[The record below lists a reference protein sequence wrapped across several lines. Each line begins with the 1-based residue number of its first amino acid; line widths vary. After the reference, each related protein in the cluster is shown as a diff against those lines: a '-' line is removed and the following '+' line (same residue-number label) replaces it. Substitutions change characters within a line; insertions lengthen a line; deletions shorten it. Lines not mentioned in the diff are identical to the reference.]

1 MSTLWWL
8 LWVST
13 LWCLLCGG
21 YSVVATLGVYS
32 GCLLCGTDSYTDSY
46 IDSCADSYTDTN
58 RDTDADTGRDT
69 HTDTH
74 AAWIEWLPVD
84 ACGCLG

>member
-1 MSTLWWL
+1 MSTLGVYSVCL
-8 LWVST
+8 LWVS
-13 LWCLLCGG
+13 
-21 YSVVATLGVYS
+21 TLGVYS
-32 GCLLCGTDSYTDSY
+32 GCLLCGADSYTDSN
-46 IDSCADSYTDTN
+46 INSCADSYTDTN

-74 AAWIEWLPVD
+74 AAWIEWLLVD